1 MQALIEKV
9 GSLSPQE
16 RKALAVL
23 LKQQGVNL
31 FEIAPVF
38 KRQDGEPLRLS
49 YAQERQWFLWQ
60 LEPESAAYHIP
71 SVLRL
76 RGRLD
81 LDALQRSFDSLVARH
96 ETLRTRFR
104 LDGDEARQEIAASMA
119 LPLDIVALGPLEEGA
134 LARQVETTI
143 ARPFDLERG
152 PLLRVSLLRLAE
164 DDHVLVLV
172 QHHIVSDGWSMQVMV
187 EELVQLYAAYSRG
200 LELALPALP
209 IQYADYALWQRSWM
223 EAGEKER
230 QLAYWTGLL
239 GGEQPVLELPFDRPR
254 PVRQSHRGAQF
265 ILELDIDLSQAL
277 RRVAQQEGATA
288 FALLLASF
296 QALLYRYSGQAD
308 IRVGVPIANRNR
320 VETERLIGF
329 FVNTQVLKADLDGR
343 MGFDELLA
351 QARQRALEAQAHQDL
366 PFEQLV
372 EALQPERSLSHNPLF
387 QVLFNYQSEARGNG
401 QAFRFDELQMESVQ
415 FDSRTAQFDLTL
427 DLTDEEQ
434 RFCAVFD
441 YATDLFDAST
451 VERLAGHWRNLLRGI
466 VANPRQRLGELPLLD
481 APERR
486 QTLSE
491 WNPAQRECVVQGT
504 LQQRFEEQ
512 ARQRPQAV
520 ALILDEHRLSY
531 GELNARANRLA
542 HCLIARGVGADVP
555 VGLALERSLDMLVG
569 LLAILK
575 AGGAYLPLDPAA
587 PEERLAHILDD
598 SGVRLLL
605 TQGHLLERLPRQAGV
620 EVLAID
626 GLVLDGYAESD
637 PLPTLSADNLAYVIY
652 TSGSTGKPKGTL
664 LTHRNALRLFSATEA
679 WFGFDE
685 RDVWTLFHSYAF
697 DFSVWEIFGA
707 LLYGGRLVIVPQWVS
722 RSPED
727 FYRLLCREGVT
738 VLNQTPSAF
747 KQLMAVAC
755 SADMATQQ
763 PALRYVIFG
772 GEALDLQSLR
782 PWFQRFGDRQP
793 QLVNMYGI
801 TETTVHVTYRPV
813 SEADL
818 EGGLVSPIG
827 GTIPDLSWYI
837 LDRDLNP
844 VPRGAV
850 GELYIGRAGLAR
862 GYLRR
867 PGLSATRFVPN
878 PFPGGAGERLYR
890 TGDLARFQADG
901 NIEYIGRIDH
911 QVKVRGFRIELGEI
925 EAALAGL
932 AGVRDA
938 VVLAHDGV
946 GGTQLVGYVVADS
959 AEDAERLRESL
970 RESLK
975 RHLPDYMVPAHL
987 MLLERMP
994 LTVNG
999 KLDRQALPQPDA
1011 SLSQQA
1017 YRAPGSELEQRI
1029 AAIWAEILGVERVG
1043 LDDNF
1048 FELGGHSLLATRVIS
1063 RVRQEQQLDASLKA
1077 LFERPVLEAFAQG
1090 LERTTDAV
1098 STIPLADRQQPLAL
1112 SFAQERQW
1120 FLWQLEPESA
1130 AYHIP
1135 SALRLRGR
1143 LDVDA
1148 LQRSFDSLVA
1158 RHETLRTRFRLEGG
1172 RSYQQV
1178 QPAVSVSIEREQFG
1192 EEGLI
1197 ERIQAI
1203 VVQPFDLER
1212 GPLLRVNLLQLAED
1226 DHVLV
1231 LVQHHI
1237 VSDGW
1242 SMQVMVEELVQ
1253 LYAGYSQGLDVVLP
1267 ALPIQYADYA
1277 LWQRSWMEAGE
1288 KERQLAYWTGL
1299 LGGEQPVLE
1308 LPFDRPRPA
1317 RQSHRGA
1324 QLGFELSR
1332 ELVEAVRALAQ
1343 REGTS
1348 SFMLL
1353 LASFQ
1358 ALLYRY
1364 SGQADIR
1371 VGVPIA
1377 NRNRVETERLIG
1389 FFVNTQVLKAD
1400 LDGRMGFDELLAQA
1414 RQRALEAQA
1423 HQDLPFEQLVEALQ
1437 PERNA
1442 SHNPLFQVLFN
1453 HQSEIRSV
1461 TPEVQ
1466 LEDLRLEGLAWD
1478 GQTAQFD
1485 LTLDIQ
1491 EDENG
1496 IWASFDYA
1504 ADLFDASTVERLAGH
1519 WRNLLRGIVAN
1530 PRQRLGELPLLDAPE
1545 RRQTL
1550 SEWNPAQ
1557 REYAVQGTLQQRFE
1571 EQARQ
1576 RPQAVALILD
1586 EQRLSYGELNARA
1599 NRLAHCLIARGVGA
1613 DVPVGLALERSLDM
1627 LVGLLAILKAGGA
1640 YLPLDPAAPEERLAH
1655 ILDDSGVR
1663 LLLTQG
1669 HLLERLPRQAG
1680 VEVLAIDGL
1689 VLDGYAESDPLP
1701 TLSADNLAY
1710 VIYTSGSTG
1719 KPKGTLLTHRNAL
1732 RLFSAT
1738 EAWFGFDERDVWT
1751 LFHSYAFDFSVWE
1764 IFGALLYGGCLV
1776 IVPQWVSRSP
1786 EDFYRLLCR
1795 EGVTVLNQTPSA
1807 FKQLMAVACS
1817 ADMATQ
1823 QPALRYVIFGGEALD
1838 LQSLRPWFQR
1848 FGDRQPQLV
1857 NMYGITETTV
1867 HVTYRPVSE
1876 ADLKGGLV
1884 SPIGGTI
1891 PDLSWYILDR
1901 DLNPVPRGAVGELY
1915 IGRAGLARGY
1925 LRRPGLSATR
1935 FVPNPFPGGAGER
1948 LYRTGDLARFQADG
1962 NIEYIGRIDH
1972 QVKVRG
1978 FRIELGE
1985 IEAALAGLAGVR
1997 DAVVLAHDGVG
2008 GTQLV
2013 GYVVADSVEDA
2024 ERLRES
2030 LRESLKR
2037 HLPDYMVPAH
2047 LMLLERMPLTVN
2059 GKLDRQALPQ
2069 PDASLSQQAYRAPG
2083 SELEQRIAAIWS
2095 EILGVERVGLDDNFF
2110 ELGGHSLL
2118 LLMLKER
2125 IGDTCQATL
2134 SISQLM
2140 THASVAEQAA
2150 CIEGQARESLLV
2162 PLNGRREGSPLFM
2175 FHPSFGSVHC
2185 YKTLAMALRD
2195 RHPVKGVV
2203 CRALLGAGREV
2214 PEWDDMVAEY
2224 AEQLLQEHP
2233 EGVFNLAGWSLGGNL
2248 AMDVAARLEQRGRQ
2262 VAFVGWIDAPAPVR
2276 VEAFW
2281 NEIGPTPEA
2290 VPNLSVGEMRV
2301 ELLGVMFPERAEHIE
2316 RAWSSICSATTDD
2329 EQRWTRMSDWA
2340 EAEIGAEFATLRSEI
2355 AQSNELEVSWELKQI
2370 LDERLKAMDYPRLT
2384 AKVSLWWAARS
2395 TNAIQRSA
2403 VERSM
2408 AEAIGAERVEPVRV
2422 LDTRHDK
2429 IIDHP
2434 EFVQSFRAAL
2444 ERAGR

>member
-1 MQALIEKV
+1 
-9 GSLSPQE
+9 
-16 RKALAVL
+16 
-23 LKQQGVNL
+23 
-31 FEIAPVF
+31 
-38 KRQDGEPLRLS
+38 
-49 YAQERQWFLWQ
+49 
-60 LEPESAAYHIP
+60 
-71 SVLRL
+71 
-76 RGRLD
+76 
-81 LDALQRSFDSLVARH
+81 
-96 ETLRTRFR
+96 
-104 LDGDEARQEIAASMA
+104 
-119 LPLDIVALGPLEEGA
+119 
-134 LARQVETTI
+134 
-143 ARPFDLERG
+143 
-152 PLLRVSLLRLAE
+152 
-164 DDHVLVLV
+164 
-172 QHHIVSDGWSMQVMV
+172 
-187 EELVQLYAAYSRG
+187 
-200 LELALPALP
+200 
-209 IQYADYALWQRSWM
+209 
-223 EAGEKER
+223 
-230 QLAYWTGLL
+230 
-239 GGEQPVLELPFDRPR
+239 
-254 PVRQSHRGAQF
+254 
-265 ILELDIDLSQAL
+265 
-277 RRVAQQEGATA
+277 
-288 FALLLASF
+288 
-296 QALLYRYSGQAD
+296 
-308 IRVGVPIANRNR
+308 
-320 VETERLIGF
+320 
-329 FVNTQVLKADLDGR
+329 
-343 MGFDELLA
+343 
-351 QARQRALEAQAHQDL
+351 
-366 PFEQLV
+366 
-372 EALQPERSLSHNPLF
+372 
-387 QVLFNYQSEARGNG
+387 
-401 QAFRFDELQMESVQ
+401 
-415 FDSRTAQFDLTL
+415 
-427 DLTDEEQ
+427 
-434 RFCAVFD
+434 
-441 YATDLFDAST
+441 
-451 VERLAGHWRNLLRGI
+451 
-466 VANPRQRLGELPLLD
+466 
-481 APERR
+481 
-486 QTLSE
+486 
-491 WNPAQRECVVQGT
+491 
-504 LQQRFEEQ
+504 
-512 ARQRPQAV
+512 
-520 ALILDEHRLSY
+520 
-531 GELNARANRLA
+531 
-542 HCLIARGVGADVP
+542 
-555 VGLALERSLDMLVG
+555 
-569 LLAILK
+569 
-575 AGGAYLPLDPAA
+575 
-587 PEERLAHILDD
+587 
-598 SGVRLLL
+598 
-605 TQGHLLERLPRQAGV
+605 
-620 EVLAID
+620 
-626 GLVLDGYAESD
+626 
-637 PLPTLSADNLAYVIY
+637 
-652 TSGSTGKPKGTL
+652 
-664 LTHRNALRLFSATEA
+664 
-679 WFGFDE
+679 
-685 RDVWTLFHSYAF
+685 
-697 DFSVWEIFGA
+697 GA

-946 GGTQLVGYVVADS
+946 GGTQLAGYVVADS

-975 RHLPDYMVPAHL
+975 RQLPDYMVPAHL

-1178 QPAVSVSIEREQFG
+1178 QPAVSVSIEREPFG

-1324 QLGFELSR
+1324 QLGFELPR

-1343 REGTS
+1343 REGAS

-1504 ADLFDASTVERLAGH
+1504 TDLFDASTVERLAGH

-1557 REYAVQGTLQQRFE
+1557 RECAVQGTLQQRFE

-1669 HLLERLPRQAG
+1669 HLLEHLPRQAG

-1689 VLDGYAESDPLP
+1689 VLDGYAESDPLT

-1738 EAWFGFDERDVWT
+1738 EAWFGFDERDV
-1751 LFHSYAFDFSVWE
+1751 
-1764 IFGALLYGGCLV
+1764 
-1776 IVPQWVSRSP
+1776 
-1786 EDFYRLLCR
+1786 
-1795 EGVTVLNQTPSA
+1795 
-1807 FKQLMAVACS
+1807 
-1817 ADMATQ
+1817 
-1823 QPALRYVIFGGEALD
+1823 
-1838 LQSLRPWFQR
+1838 
-1848 FGDRQPQLV
+1848 
-1857 NMYGITETTV
+1857 
-1867 HVTYRPVSE
+1867 
-1876 ADLKGGLV
+1876 
-1884 SPIGGTI
+1884 
-1891 PDLSWYILDR
+1891 
-1901 DLNPVPRGAVGELY
+1901 
-1915 IGRAGLARGY
+1915 
-1925 LRRPGLSATR
+1925 
-1935 FVPNPFPGGAGER
+1935 
-1948 LYRTGDLARFQADG
+1948 
-1962 NIEYIGRIDH
+1962 
-1972 QVKVRG
+1972 
-1978 FRIELGE
+1978 
-1985 IEAALAGLAGVR
+1985 
-1997 DAVVLAHDGVG
+1997 
-2008 GTQLV
+2008 
-2013 GYVVADSVEDA
+2013 
-2024 ERLRES
+2024 
-2030 LRESLKR
+2030 
-2037 HLPDYMVPAH
+2037 
-2047 LMLLERMPLTVN
+2047 
-2059 GKLDRQALPQ
+2059 
-2069 PDASLSQQAYRAPG
+2069 
-2083 SELEQRIAAIWS
+2083 
-2095 EILGVERVGLDDNFF
+2095 
-2110 ELGGHSLL
+2110 
-2118 LLMLKER
+2118 
-2125 IGDTCQATL
+2125 
-2134 SISQLM
+2134 
-2140 THASVAEQAA
+2140 
-2150 CIEGQARESLLV
+2150 
-2162 PLNGRREGSPLFM
+2162 
-2175 FHPSFGSVHC
+2175 
-2185 YKTLAMALRD
+2185 
-2195 RHPVKGVV
+2195 
-2203 CRALLGAGREV
+2203 
-2214 PEWDDMVAEY
+2214 
-2224 AEQLLQEHP
+2224 
-2233 EGVFNLAGWSLGGNL
+2233 
-2248 AMDVAARLEQRGRQ
+2248 
-2262 VAFVGWIDAPAPVR
+2262 
-2276 VEAFW
+2276 
-2281 NEIGPTPEA
+2281 
-2290 VPNLSVGEMRV
+2290 
-2301 ELLGVMFPERAEHIE
+2301 
-2316 RAWSSICSATTDD
+2316 
-2329 EQRWTRMSDWA
+2329 
-2340 EAEIGAEFATLRSEI
+2340 
-2355 AQSNELEVSWELKQI
+2355 
-2370 LDERLKAMDYPRLT
+2370 
-2384 AKVSLWWAARS
+2384 
-2395 TNAIQRSA
+2395 
-2403 VERSM
+2403 
-2408 AEAIGAERVEPVRV
+2408 
-2422 LDTRHDK
+2422 
-2429 IIDHP
+2429 
-2434 EFVQSFRAAL
+2434 
-2444 ERAGR
+2444 

>member
-200 LELALPALP
+200 LEVALPALP

-320 VETERLIGF
+320 VEIERLIGF

-434 RFCAVFD
+434 RFCAVFDYATDLFDASTVERLAGHWRNLLRGIVANPRQRLGELPLLDAPERRQTLSEWNPAQREYAVQGTLQQRFEEQARQRPQAVALILDEQRLSYGELNARANRLAHCLIARGVGADVPVGLALERSLDMLVGLLAILKAGGAYLPLDPAAPEERLAHILDDSGVRLLLTQGHLLERLPRQTGVEVLAIDGLVLDGYAESDPLPTLSADNLAYVIYTSGSTGKPKGTLLTHRNALRLFSATEAWFGFDERDVWTLFHSYAFDFSVWEIFGALLYGGRLVIVPQWVSRSPEDFYRLLCREGVTVLNQTPSAFKQLMAVACSADMATQQPALRYVIFGGEALDLQSLRPWFQRFGDRQPQLVNMYGITETTVHVTYRPVSEADLEGGLVSPIGGTIPDLSWYILDRDLNPVPRGAVGELYIGRAGLARGYLRRPGLSATRFVPNPFPGGAGERLYRTGDLARFQADGNIEYIGRIDHQVKVRGFRIELGEIEAALAGLAGVRDAVVLAHDGVGGTQLVGYVVADSAEDAERLRESLRESLKRHLPDYMVPAHLMLLERMPLTVNGKLDRQALPQPDASLSQQAYRAPGSELEQRIAAIWSEILGVERVGLDDNFFELGGHSLLATRVISRVRQEQQLDASLKALFERPVLEAFAQGLERTTDAVSTIPLADRQQPLALSFAQERQWFLWQLEPESAAYHIPSALRLRGRLDVDALQRSFDSLVARHETLRTRFRLEGGRSYQQVQPAVSVSIEREQFGEEGLIERIQAIVVQPFDLERGPLLRVNLLQLAEDDHVLVLVQHHIVSDGWSMQVMVEELVQLYAAYSRGLEVALPALPIQYADYALWQRSWMEAGEKERQLAYWTGLLGGEQPVLELPFDRPRPARQSHRGAQLGFELSRELVEAVRALAQREGASSFMLLLASFQALLYRYSGQADIRVGVPIANRNRVETERLIGFFVNTQVLKADLDGRMGFDELLAQARQRALEAQAHQDLPFEQLVEALQPERNASHNPLFQVLFNHQSEIRSVTPEVQLEDLRLEGLAWDGQTAQFDLTLDIQEDENGIWASFD

-1048 FELGGHSLLATRVIS
+1048 FELGGHSLL
-1063 RVRQEQQLDASLKA
+1063 
-1077 LFERPVLEAFAQG
+1077 
-1090 LERTTDAV
+1090 
-1098 STIPLADRQQPLAL
+1098 
-1112 SFAQERQW
+1112 
-1120 FLWQLEPESA
+1120 
-1130 AYHIP
+1130 
-1135 SALRLRGR
+1135 
-1143 LDVDA
+1143 
-1148 LQRSFDSLVA
+1148 
-1158 RHETLRTRFRLEGG
+1158 
-1172 RSYQQV
+1172 
-1178 QPAVSVSIEREQFG
+1178 
-1192 EEGLI
+1192 
-1197 ERIQAI
+1197 
-1203 VVQPFDLER
+1203 
-1212 GPLLRVNLLQLAED
+1212 
-1226 DHVLV
+1226 
-1231 LVQHHI
+1231 
-1237 VSDGW
+1237 
-1242 SMQVMVEELVQ
+1242 
-1253 LYAGYSQGLDVVLP
+1253 
-1267 ALPIQYADYA
+1267 
-1277 LWQRSWMEAGE
+1277 
-1288 KERQLAYWTGL
+1288 
-1299 LGGEQPVLE
+1299 
-1308 LPFDRPRPA
+1308 
-1317 RQSHRGA
+1317 
-1324 QLGFELSR
+1324 
-1332 ELVEAVRALAQ
+1332 
-1343 REGTS
+1343 
-1348 SFMLL
+1348 
-1353 LASFQ
+1353 
-1358 ALLYRY
+1358 
-1364 SGQADIR
+1364 
-1371 VGVPIA
+1371 
-1377 NRNRVETERLIG
+1377 
-1389 FFVNTQVLKAD
+1389 
-1400 LDGRMGFDELLAQA
+1400 
-1414 RQRALEAQA
+1414 
-1423 HQDLPFEQLVEALQ
+1423 
-1437 PERNA
+1437 
-1442 SHNPLFQVLFN
+1442 
-1453 HQSEIRSV
+1453 
-1461 TPEVQ
+1461 
-1466 LEDLRLEGLAWD
+1466 
-1478 GQTAQFD
+1478 
-1485 LTLDIQ
+1485 
-1491 EDENG
+1491 
-1496 IWASFDYA
+1496 
-1504 ADLFDASTVERLAGH
+1504 
-1519 WRNLLRGIVAN
+1519 
-1530 PRQRLGELPLLDAPE
+1530 
-1545 RRQTL
+1545 
-1550 SEWNPAQ
+1550 
-1557 REYAVQGTLQQRFE
+1557 
-1571 EQARQ
+1571 
-1576 RPQAVALILD
+1576 
-1586 EQRLSYGELNARA
+1586 
-1599 NRLAHCLIARGVGA
+1599 
-1613 DVPVGLALERSLDM
+1613 
-1627 LVGLLAILKAGGA
+1627 
-1640 YLPLDPAAPEERLAH
+1640 
-1655 ILDDSGVR
+1655 
-1663 LLLTQG
+1663 
-1669 HLLERLPRQAG
+1669 
-1680 VEVLAIDGL
+1680 
-1689 VLDGYAESDPLP
+1689 
-1701 TLSADNLAY
+1701 
-1710 VIYTSGSTG
+1710 
-1719 KPKGTLLTHRNAL
+1719 
-1732 RLFSAT
+1732 
-1738 EAWFGFDERDVWT
+1738 
-1751 LFHSYAFDFSVWE
+1751 
-1764 IFGALLYGGCLV
+1764 
-1776 IVPQWVSRSP
+1776 
-1786 EDFYRLLCR
+1786 
-1795 EGVTVLNQTPSA
+1795 
-1807 FKQLMAVACS
+1807 
-1817 ADMATQ
+1817 
-1823 QPALRYVIFGGEALD
+1823 
-1838 LQSLRPWFQR
+1838 
-1848 FGDRQPQLV
+1848 
-1857 NMYGITETTV
+1857 
-1867 HVTYRPVSE
+1867 
-1876 ADLKGGLV
+1876 
-1884 SPIGGTI
+1884 
-1891 PDLSWYILDR
+1891 
-1901 DLNPVPRGAVGELY
+1901 
-1915 IGRAGLARGY
+1915 
-1925 LRRPGLSATR
+1925 
-1935 FVPNPFPGGAGER
+1935 
-1948 LYRTGDLARFQADG
+1948 
-1962 NIEYIGRIDH
+1962 
-1972 QVKVRG
+1972 
-1978 FRIELGE
+1978 
-1985 IEAALAGLAGVR
+1985 
-1997 DAVVLAHDGVG
+1997 
-2008 GTQLV
+2008 
-2013 GYVVADSVEDA
+2013 
-2024 ERLRES
+2024 
-2030 LRESLKR
+2030 
-2037 HLPDYMVPAH
+2037 
-2047 LMLLERMPLTVN
+2047 
-2059 GKLDRQALPQ
+2059 
-2069 PDASLSQQAYRAPG
+2069 
-2083 SELEQRIAAIWS
+2083 
-2095 EILGVERVGLDDNFF
+2095 
-2110 ELGGHSLL
+2110 

>member
-200 LELALPALP
+200 LEVALPALP

-491 WNPAQRECVVQGT
+491 WNPAQRECAVQGT

-520 ALILDEHRLSY
+520 ALILDEQRLSY

-1029 AAIWAEILGVERVG
+1029 AAIW
-1043 LDDNF
+1043 
-1048 FELGGHSLLATRVIS
+1048 
-1063 RVRQEQQLDASLKA
+1063 
-1077 LFERPVLEAFAQG
+1077 
-1090 LERTTDAV
+1090 
-1098 STIPLADRQQPLAL
+1098 
-1112 SFAQERQW
+1112 
-1120 FLWQLEPESA
+1120 
-1130 AYHIP
+1130 
-1135 SALRLRGR
+1135 
-1143 LDVDA
+1143 
-1148 LQRSFDSLVA
+1148 
-1158 RHETLRTRFRLEGG
+1158 
-1172 RSYQQV
+1172 
-1178 QPAVSVSIEREQFG
+1178 
-1192 EEGLI
+1192 
-1197 ERIQAI
+1197 
-1203 VVQPFDLER
+1203 
-1212 GPLLRVNLLQLAED
+1212 
-1226 DHVLV
+1226 
-1231 LVQHHI
+1231 
-1237 VSDGW
+1237 
-1242 SMQVMVEELVQ
+1242 
-1253 LYAGYSQGLDVVLP
+1253 
-1267 ALPIQYADYA
+1267 
-1277 LWQRSWMEAGE
+1277 
-1288 KERQLAYWTGL
+1288 
-1299 LGGEQPVLE
+1299 
-1308 LPFDRPRPA
+1308 
-1317 RQSHRGA
+1317 
-1324 QLGFELSR
+1324 
-1332 ELVEAVRALAQ
+1332 
-1343 REGTS
+1343 
-1348 SFMLL
+1348 
-1353 LASFQ
+1353 
-1358 ALLYRY
+1358 
-1364 SGQADIR
+1364 
-1371 VGVPIA
+1371 
-1377 NRNRVETERLIG
+1377 
-1389 FFVNTQVLKAD
+1389 
-1400 LDGRMGFDELLAQA
+1400 
-1414 RQRALEAQA
+1414 
-1423 HQDLPFEQLVEALQ
+1423 
-1437 PERNA
+1437 
-1442 SHNPLFQVLFN
+1442 
-1453 HQSEIRSV
+1453 
-1461 TPEVQ
+1461 
-1466 LEDLRLEGLAWD
+1466 
-1478 GQTAQFD
+1478 
-1485 LTLDIQ
+1485 
-1491 EDENG
+1491 
-1496 IWASFDYA
+1496 
-1504 ADLFDASTVERLAGH
+1504 
-1519 WRNLLRGIVAN
+1519 
-1530 PRQRLGELPLLDAPE
+1530 
-1545 RRQTL
+1545 
-1550 SEWNPAQ
+1550 
-1557 REYAVQGTLQQRFE
+1557 
-1571 EQARQ
+1571 
-1576 RPQAVALILD
+1576 
-1586 EQRLSYGELNARA
+1586 
-1599 NRLAHCLIARGVGA
+1599 
-1613 DVPVGLALERSLDM
+1613 
-1627 LVGLLAILKAGGA
+1627 
-1640 YLPLDPAAPEERLAH
+1640 
-1655 ILDDSGVR
+1655 
-1663 LLLTQG
+1663 
-1669 HLLERLPRQAG
+1669 
-1680 VEVLAIDGL
+1680 
-1689 VLDGYAESDPLP
+1689 
-1701 TLSADNLAY
+1701 
-1710 VIYTSGSTG
+1710 
-1719 KPKGTLLTHRNAL
+1719 
-1732 RLFSAT
+1732 
-1738 EAWFGFDERDVWT
+1738 
-1751 LFHSYAFDFSVWE
+1751 
-1764 IFGALLYGGCLV
+1764 
-1776 IVPQWVSRSP
+1776 
-1786 EDFYRLLCR
+1786 
-1795 EGVTVLNQTPSA
+1795 
-1807 FKQLMAVACS
+1807 
-1817 ADMATQ
+1817 
-1823 QPALRYVIFGGEALD
+1823 
-1838 LQSLRPWFQR
+1838 
-1848 FGDRQPQLV
+1848 
-1857 NMYGITETTV
+1857 
-1867 HVTYRPVSE
+1867 
-1876 ADLKGGLV
+1876 
-1884 SPIGGTI
+1884 
-1891 PDLSWYILDR
+1891 
-1901 DLNPVPRGAVGELY
+1901 
-1915 IGRAGLARGY
+1915 
-1925 LRRPGLSATR
+1925 
-1935 FVPNPFPGGAGER
+1935 
-1948 LYRTGDLARFQADG
+1948 
-1962 NIEYIGRIDH
+1962 
-1972 QVKVRG
+1972 
-1978 FRIELGE
+1978 
-1985 IEAALAGLAGVR
+1985 
-1997 DAVVLAHDGVG
+1997 
-2008 GTQLV
+2008 
-2013 GYVVADSVEDA
+2013 
-2024 ERLRES
+2024 
-2030 LRESLKR
+2030 
-2037 HLPDYMVPAH
+2037 
-2047 LMLLERMPLTVN
+2047 
-2059 GKLDRQALPQ
+2059 
-2069 PDASLSQQAYRAPG
+2069 
-2083 SELEQRIAAIWS
+2083 S

-2290 VPNLSVGEMRV
+2290 VPNLSMGEMRV

>member
-200 LELALPALP
+200 LEVALPALP

-491 WNPAQRECVVQGT
+491 WNPAQREYAVQGT

-520 ALILDEHRLSY
+520 ALILDEQRLSY

-862 GYLRR
+862 GYLKR

-1048 FELGGHSLLATRVIS
+1048 FELGGHSLL
-1063 RVRQEQQLDASLKA
+1063 
-1077 LFERPVLEAFAQG
+1077 
-1090 LERTTDAV
+1090 
-1098 STIPLADRQQPLAL
+1098 
-1112 SFAQERQW
+1112 
-1120 FLWQLEPESA
+1120 
-1130 AYHIP
+1130 
-1135 SALRLRGR
+1135 
-1143 LDVDA
+1143 
-1148 LQRSFDSLVA
+1148 
-1158 RHETLRTRFRLEGG
+1158 
-1172 RSYQQV
+1172 
-1178 QPAVSVSIEREQFG
+1178 
-1192 EEGLI
+1192 
-1197 ERIQAI
+1197 
-1203 VVQPFDLER
+1203 
-1212 GPLLRVNLLQLAED
+1212 
-1226 DHVLV
+1226 
-1231 LVQHHI
+1231 
-1237 VSDGW
+1237 
-1242 SMQVMVEELVQ
+1242 
-1253 LYAGYSQGLDVVLP
+1253 
-1267 ALPIQYADYA
+1267 
-1277 LWQRSWMEAGE
+1277 
-1288 KERQLAYWTGL
+1288 
-1299 LGGEQPVLE
+1299 
-1308 LPFDRPRPA
+1308 
-1317 RQSHRGA
+1317 
-1324 QLGFELSR
+1324 
-1332 ELVEAVRALAQ
+1332 
-1343 REGTS
+1343 
-1348 SFMLL
+1348 
-1353 LASFQ
+1353 
-1358 ALLYRY
+1358 
-1364 SGQADIR
+1364 
-1371 VGVPIA
+1371 
-1377 NRNRVETERLIG
+1377 
-1389 FFVNTQVLKAD
+1389 
-1400 LDGRMGFDELLAQA
+1400 
-1414 RQRALEAQA
+1414 
-1423 HQDLPFEQLVEALQ
+1423 
-1437 PERNA
+1437 
-1442 SHNPLFQVLFN
+1442 
-1453 HQSEIRSV
+1453 
-1461 TPEVQ
+1461 
-1466 LEDLRLEGLAWD
+1466 
-1478 GQTAQFD
+1478 
-1485 LTLDIQ
+1485 
-1491 EDENG
+1491 
-1496 IWASFDYA
+1496 
-1504 ADLFDASTVERLAGH
+1504 
-1519 WRNLLRGIVAN
+1519 
-1530 PRQRLGELPLLDAPE
+1530 
-1545 RRQTL
+1545 
-1550 SEWNPAQ
+1550 
-1557 REYAVQGTLQQRFE
+1557 
-1571 EQARQ
+1571 
-1576 RPQAVALILD
+1576 
-1586 EQRLSYGELNARA
+1586 
-1599 NRLAHCLIARGVGA
+1599 
-1613 DVPVGLALERSLDM
+1613 
-1627 LVGLLAILKAGGA
+1627 
-1640 YLPLDPAAPEERLAH
+1640 
-1655 ILDDSGVR
+1655 
-1663 LLLTQG
+1663 
-1669 HLLERLPRQAG
+1669 
-1680 VEVLAIDGL
+1680 
-1689 VLDGYAESDPLP
+1689 
-1701 TLSADNLAY
+1701 
-1710 VIYTSGSTG
+1710 
-1719 KPKGTLLTHRNAL
+1719 
-1732 RLFSAT
+1732 
-1738 EAWFGFDERDVWT
+1738 
-1751 LFHSYAFDFSVWE
+1751 
-1764 IFGALLYGGCLV
+1764 
-1776 IVPQWVSRSP
+1776 
-1786 EDFYRLLCR
+1786 
-1795 EGVTVLNQTPSA
+1795 
-1807 FKQLMAVACS
+1807 
-1817 ADMATQ
+1817 
-1823 QPALRYVIFGGEALD
+1823 
-1838 LQSLRPWFQR
+1838 
-1848 FGDRQPQLV
+1848 
-1857 NMYGITETTV
+1857 
-1867 HVTYRPVSE
+1867 
-1876 ADLKGGLV
+1876 
-1884 SPIGGTI
+1884 
-1891 PDLSWYILDR
+1891 
-1901 DLNPVPRGAVGELY
+1901 
-1915 IGRAGLARGY
+1915 
-1925 LRRPGLSATR
+1925 
-1935 FVPNPFPGGAGER
+1935 
-1948 LYRTGDLARFQADG
+1948 
-1962 NIEYIGRIDH
+1962 
-1972 QVKVRG
+1972 
-1978 FRIELGE
+1978 
-1985 IEAALAGLAGVR
+1985 
-1997 DAVVLAHDGVG
+1997 
-2008 GTQLV
+2008 
-2013 GYVVADSVEDA
+2013 
-2024 ERLRES
+2024 
-2030 LRESLKR
+2030 
-2037 HLPDYMVPAH
+2037 
-2047 LMLLERMPLTVN
+2047 
-2059 GKLDRQALPQ
+2059 
-2069 PDASLSQQAYRAPG
+2069 
-2083 SELEQRIAAIWS
+2083 
-2095 EILGVERVGLDDNFF
+2095 
-2110 ELGGHSLL
+2110 

-2233 EGVFNLAGWSLGGNL
+2233 EGAFNLAGWSLGGNL

-2290 VPNLSVGEMRV
+2290 VPNPSVAEMRV

-2329 EQRWTRMSDWA
+2329 EQRWARMSDWA

-2444 ERAGR
+2444 EYAGR

>member
-1 MQALIEKV
+1 
-9 GSLSPQE
+9 
-16 RKALAVL
+16 
-23 LKQQGVNL
+23 
-31 FEIAPVF
+31 
-38 KRQDGEPLRLS
+38 
-49 YAQERQWFLWQ
+49 
-60 LEPESAAYHIP
+60 
-71 SVLRL
+71 
-76 RGRLD
+76 
-81 LDALQRSFDSLVARH
+81 
-96 ETLRTRFR
+96 
-104 LDGDEARQEIAASMA
+104 
-119 LPLDIVALGPLEEGA
+119 
-134 LARQVETTI
+134 
-143 ARPFDLERG
+143 
-152 PLLRVSLLRLAE
+152 
-164 DDHVLVLV
+164 
-172 QHHIVSDGWSMQVMV
+172 
-187 EELVQLYAAYSRG
+187 
-200 LELALPALP
+200 
-209 IQYADYALWQRSWM
+209 
-223 EAGEKER
+223 
-230 QLAYWTGLL
+230 
-239 GGEQPVLELPFDRPR
+239 
-254 PVRQSHRGAQF
+254 
-265 ILELDIDLSQAL
+265 
-277 RRVAQQEGATA
+277 
-288 FALLLASF
+288 
-296 QALLYRYSGQAD
+296 
-308 IRVGVPIANRNR
+308 
-320 VETERLIGF
+320 
-329 FVNTQVLKADLDGR
+329 
-343 MGFDELLA
+343 
-351 QARQRALEAQAHQDL
+351 
-366 PFEQLV
+366 
-372 EALQPERSLSHNPLF
+372 
-387 QVLFNYQSEARGNG
+387 
-401 QAFRFDELQMESVQ
+401 
-415 FDSRTAQFDLTL
+415 
-427 DLTDEEQ
+427 
-434 RFCAVFD
+434 
-441 YATDLFDAST
+441 
-451 VERLAGHWRNLLRGI
+451 
-466 VANPRQRLGELPLLD
+466 
-481 APERR
+481 
-486 QTLSE
+486 
-491 WNPAQRECVVQGT
+491 
-504 LQQRFEEQ
+504 
-512 ARQRPQAV
+512 
-520 ALILDEHRLSY
+520 
-531 GELNARANRLA
+531 
-542 HCLIARGVGADVP
+542 
-555 VGLALERSLDMLVG
+555 
-569 LLAILK
+569 
-575 AGGAYLPLDPAA
+575 
-587 PEERLAHILDD
+587 
-598 SGVRLLL
+598 
-605 TQGHLLERLPRQAGV
+605 
-620 EVLAID
+620 
-626 GLVLDGYAESD
+626 
-637 PLPTLSADNLAYVIY
+637 
-652 TSGSTGKPKGTL
+652 
-664 LTHRNALRLFSATEA
+664 
-679 WFGFDE
+679 
-685 RDVWTLFHSYAF
+685 
-697 DFSVWEIFGA
+697 
-707 LLYGGRLVIVPQWVS
+707 
-722 RSPED
+722 
-727 FYRLLCREGVT
+727 
-738 VLNQTPSAF
+738 
-747 KQLMAVAC
+747 

-1029 AAIWAEILGVERVG
+1029 AAIWSEILGVERVG

-1324 QLGFELSR
+1324 QLGFELPR

-1343 REGTS
+1343 REGAS

-1504 ADLFDASTVERLAGH
+1504 TDLFDASTVERLAGH

-1576 RPQAVALILD
+1576 RP
-1586 EQRLSYGELNARA
+1586 
-1599 NRLAHCLIARGVGA
+1599 
-1613 DVPVGLALERSLDM
+1613 
-1627 LVGLLAILKAGGA
+1627 
-1640 YLPLDPAAPEERLAH
+1640 
-1655 ILDDSGVR
+1655 
-1663 LLLTQG
+1663 
-1669 HLLERLPRQAG
+1669 
-1680 VEVLAIDGL
+1680 
-1689 VLDGYAESDPLP
+1689 
-1701 TLSADNLAY
+1701 
-1710 VIYTSGSTG
+1710 
-1719 KPKGTLLTHRNAL
+1719 
-1732 RLFSAT
+1732 
-1738 EAWFGFDERDVWT
+1738 
-1751 LFHSYAFDFSVWE
+1751 
-1764 IFGALLYGGCLV
+1764 
-1776 IVPQWVSRSP
+1776 
-1786 EDFYRLLCR
+1786 
-1795 EGVTVLNQTPSA
+1795 
-1807 FKQLMAVACS
+1807 
-1817 ADMATQ
+1817 
-1823 QPALRYVIFGGEALD
+1823 
-1838 LQSLRPWFQR
+1838 
-1848 FGDRQPQLV
+1848 
-1857 NMYGITETTV
+1857 
-1867 HVTYRPVSE
+1867 
-1876 ADLKGGLV
+1876 
-1884 SPIGGTI
+1884 
-1891 PDLSWYILDR
+1891 
-1901 DLNPVPRGAVGELY
+1901 
-1915 IGRAGLARGY
+1915 
-1925 LRRPGLSATR
+1925 
-1935 FVPNPFPGGAGER
+1935 
-1948 LYRTGDLARFQADG
+1948 
-1962 NIEYIGRIDH
+1962 
-1972 QVKVRG
+1972 
-1978 FRIELGE
+1978 
-1985 IEAALAGLAGVR
+1985 
-1997 DAVVLAHDGVG
+1997 
-2008 GTQLV
+2008 
-2013 GYVVADSVEDA
+2013 
-2024 ERLRES
+2024 
-2030 LRESLKR
+2030 
-2037 HLPDYMVPAH
+2037 
-2047 LMLLERMPLTVN
+2047 
-2059 GKLDRQALPQ
+2059 
-2069 PDASLSQQAYRAPG
+2069 
-2083 SELEQRIAAIWS
+2083 
-2095 EILGVERVGLDDNFF
+2095 
-2110 ELGGHSLL
+2110 
-2118 LLMLKER
+2118 
-2125 IGDTCQATL
+2125 
-2134 SISQLM
+2134 
-2140 THASVAEQAA
+2140 
-2150 CIEGQARESLLV
+2150 
-2162 PLNGRREGSPLFM
+2162 
-2175 FHPSFGSVHC
+2175 
-2185 YKTLAMALRD
+2185 
-2195 RHPVKGVV
+2195 
-2203 CRALLGAGREV
+2203 
-2214 PEWDDMVAEY
+2214 
-2224 AEQLLQEHP
+2224 
-2233 EGVFNLAGWSLGGNL
+2233 
-2248 AMDVAARLEQRGRQ
+2248 
-2262 VAFVGWIDAPAPVR
+2262 
-2276 VEAFW
+2276 
-2281 NEIGPTPEA
+2281 
-2290 VPNLSVGEMRV
+2290 
-2301 ELLGVMFPERAEHIE
+2301 
-2316 RAWSSICSATTDD
+2316 
-2329 EQRWTRMSDWA
+2329 
-2340 EAEIGAEFATLRSEI
+2340 
-2355 AQSNELEVSWELKQI
+2355 
-2370 LDERLKAMDYPRLT
+2370 
-2384 AKVSLWWAARS
+2384 
-2395 TNAIQRSA
+2395 
-2403 VERSM
+2403 
-2408 AEAIGAERVEPVRV
+2408 
-2422 LDTRHDK
+2422 
-2429 IIDHP
+2429 
-2434 EFVQSFRAAL
+2434 
-2444 ERAGR
+2444 

>member
-200 LELALPALP
+200 LEVALPALP

-491 WNPAQRECVVQGT
+491 WNPAQRECAVQGT

-520 ALILDEHRLSY
+520 ALILDEQRLSY

-637 PLPTLSADNLAYVIY
+637 PLTTLTADNLAYVIY

-862 GYLRR
+862 GYLKR

-959 AEDAERLRESL
+959 AEDTERLRESL

-1324 QLGFELSR
+1324 QLGFELPR

-1343 REGTS
+1343 REGAS

-1437 PERNA
+1437 PERSL

-1453 HQSEIRSV
+1453 YQSEARGNGQAFRFDELQMESV
-1461 TPEVQ
+1461 Q
-1466 LEDLRLEGLAWD
+1466 FDSR
-1478 GQTAQFD
+1478 TAQFD
-1485 LTLDIQ
+1485 LTLDLT
-1491 EDENG
+1491 DEEQRFC
-1496 IWASFDYA
+1496 AVFDYA
-1504 ADLFDASTVERLAGH
+1504 TDLFDASTVERLAGH

-1557 REYAVQGTLQQRFE
+1557 RECAVQGTLQQRFE

-1689 VLDGYAESDPLP
+1689 VLDGYAESDPLT
-1701 TLSADNLAY
+1701 TLTADNLAY

-1764 IFGALLYGGCLV
+1764 IFGALLYGGRLV

-1876 ADLKGGLV
+1876 ADLEGGLV

-1925 LRRPGLSATR
+1925 LKRPGLSATR

-2013 GYVVADSVEDA
+2013 GYVVADSAEDA

-2083 SELEQRIAAIWS
+2083 SELEQRIAAIWA

-2195 RHPVKGVV
+2195 CHPVKGVV

-2233 EGVFNLAGWSLGGNL
+2233 EGAFNLAGWSLGGNL

-2329 EQRWTRMSDWA
+2329 EQRWARMSDWA

>member
-187 EELVQLYAAYSRG
+187 EELVQLYAAYSQG
-200 LELALPALP
+200 LDVVLPALP

-254 PVRQSHRGAQF
+254 PARQSHRGAQLGF
-265 ILELDIDLSQAL
+265 ELPRELVEAVRAL
-277 RRVAQQEGATA
+277 AQREGASS
-288 FALLLASF
+288 FMLLLASF

-372 EALQPERSLSHNPLF
+372 EALQPERNASHNPLF
-387 QVLFNYQSEARGNG
+387 QVLFNHQSEIRSVTPEVQLEDLRLEGLAWDG
-401 QAFRFDELQMESVQ
+401 Q
-415 FDSRTAQFDLTL
+415 TAQFDLTL
-427 DLTDEEQ
+427 DIQEDENGIW
-434 RFCAVFD
+434 ASFD
-441 YATDLFDAST
+441 YAADLFDAST

-491 WNPAQRECVVQGT
+491 WNPAQRECAVQGT

-520 ALILDEHRLSY
+520 ALILDEQRLSY

-605 TQGHLLERLPRQAGV
+605 TQGHLLEHLPRQAGV

-1253 LYAGYSQGLDVVLP
+1253 LYAAYSQGLDVVLP

-1324 QLGFELSR
+1324 QLGFELPR

-1343 REGTS
+1343 REGAS

-1557 REYAVQGTLQQRFE
+1557 RECAVQGTLQQRFE

-1669 HLLERLPRQAG
+1669 HLLEHLPRQAG

-1764 IFGALLYGGCLV
+1764 IFGALLYGGRLV

-1876 ADLKGGLV
+1876 ADLEGGLV

-2013 GYVVADSVEDA
+2013 GYVVADSAEDA

-2083 SELEQRIAAIWS
+2083 SELEQRIAAIWA

>member
-200 LELALPALP
+200 LEVALPALP
-209 IQYADYALWQRSWM
+209 IHYADYALWQRSWM

-491 WNPAQRECVVQGT
+491 WNPAQRECAVQGT

-520 ALILDEHRLSY
+520 ALILDEQRLSY

-605 TQGHLLERLPRQAGV
+605 TQGHLLERLPRQTGV

-637 PLPTLSADNLAYVIY
+637 PLTALSADNLAYVIY

-1178 QPAVSVSIEREQFG
+1178 QPAVSISIEREQFG

-1324 QLGFELSR
+1324 QLGFELPR

-1343 REGTS
+1343 REGAS

-1504 ADLFDASTVERLAGH
+1504 TDLFDASTVERLAGH

-1557 REYAVQGTLQQRFE
+1557 RECAVQGTLQQRFE

-1764 IFGALLYGGCLV
+1764 IFGALLYGGRLV

-1876 ADLKGGLV
+1876 ADLEGGLV

-2008 GTQLV
+2008 GTQLA
-2013 GYVVADSVEDA
+2013 GYVVADSAEDA

-2037 HLPDYMVPAH
+2037 QLPDYMVPAH

-2083 SELEQRIAAIWS
+2083 SELEQRIAAIWA

-2370 LDERLKAMDYPRLT
+2370 LDDRLKAMDYPRLT

>member
-200 LELALPALP
+200 LEVALPALP

-491 WNPAQRECVVQGT
+491 WNPAQRECAVQGT

-520 ALILDEHRLSY
+520 ALILDEQRLSY

-605 TQGHLLERLPRQAGV
+605 TQGHLLEHLPRQAGV

-626 GLVLDGYAESD
+626 GLVLDGYAESG

-1253 LYAGYSQGLDVVLP
+1253 LYAAYSQGLDVVLP

-1324 QLGFELSR
+1324 QLGFELPR

-1343 REGTS
+1343 REGAS

-1437 PERNA
+1437 PERSL

-1453 HQSEIRSV
+1453 YQSEARGNGQAFRFDELQMESV
-1461 TPEVQ
+1461 Q
-1466 LEDLRLEGLAWD
+1466 FDSR
-1478 GQTAQFD
+1478 TAQFD
-1485 LTLDIQ
+1485 LTLDLT
-1491 EDENG
+1491 DEEQRFC
-1496 IWASFDYA
+1496 AVFDYA
-1504 ADLFDASTVERLAGH
+1504 TDLFDASTVERLAGH

-1557 REYAVQGTLQQRFE
+1557 RECAVQGTLQQRFE

-1669 HLLERLPRQAG
+1669 HLLEHLPRQAG

-1689 VLDGYAESDPLP
+1689 VLDGYAESGPLP

-1764 IFGALLYGGCLV
+1764 IFGALLYGGRLV

-1876 ADLKGGLV
+1876 ADLEGGLV

-2013 GYVVADSVEDA
+2013 GYVVADSAEDA

-2083 SELEQRIAAIWS
+2083 SELEQRIAAIWA